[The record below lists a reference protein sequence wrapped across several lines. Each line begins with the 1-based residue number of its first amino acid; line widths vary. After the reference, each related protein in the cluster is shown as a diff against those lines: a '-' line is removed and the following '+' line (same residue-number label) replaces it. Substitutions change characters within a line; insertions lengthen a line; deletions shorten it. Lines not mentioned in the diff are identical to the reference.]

1 MLAFRPLL
9 RIAALLACSS
19 MPLLAQ
25 GVRVKLPAWPDPVL
39 LDSMRTEHEIA
50 GAPEAVYGALQK
62 AFADLDIPK
71 GNTDGKA
78 GIIASERFERMR
90 VLGGSVMSRSFSC
103 GESATGPNAD
113 AFRLSIAIAARVKP
127 GPNGNTVLG
136 LAAAASGSDI
146 TGVYRN
152 PRECAS
158 TGFIEQKI
166 LNAVQ
171 KYVK

>member
-78 GIIASERFERMR
+78 GIIASERFAEH
-90 VLGGSVMSRSFSC
+90 
-103 GESATGPNAD
+103 ATP
-113 AFRLSIAIAARVKP
+113 P
-127 GPNGNTVLG
+127 GHPEWGIFCICII
-136 LAAAASGSDI
+136 S
-146 TGVYRN
+146 
-152 PRECAS
+152 
-158 TGFIEQKI
+158 
-166 LNAVQ
+166 LNIF
-171 KYVK
+171 

>member
-90 VLGGSVMSRSFSC
+90 VLGQLRRIGHRPQRRRISPEHRHRGLGQNRAERQHRARPRRRGQRVRHHR
-103 GESATGPNAD
+103 
-113 AFRLSIAIAARVKP
+113 RLQEPA
-127 GPNGNTVLG
+127 
-136 LAAAASGSDI
+136 
-146 TGVYRN
+146 
-152 PRECAS
+152 
-158 TGFIEQKI
+158 
-166 LNAVQ
+166 
-171 KYVK
+171 